1 LSIIKIL
8 IKSNMTTIE
17 LKSDLHLLIDRIS
30 DSNVLEA
37 YHTLLKREVK
47 EVGDFWDEL
56 TNAQKEDIQAGIDD
70 LEAGRKKPLSEVMS
84 KYL

>member
-1 LSIIKIL
+1 
-8 IKSNMTTIE
+8 MTTIE

-30 DSNVLEA
+30 DSNVLKA

-56 TNAQKEDIQAGIDD
+56 TNAQKEDIQAGIED
-70 LEAGRKKPLSEVMS
+70 LKAGRKKPLSEVMS
-84 KYL
+84 TYFLK

>member
-1 LSIIKIL
+1 
-8 IKSNMTTIE
+8 MTTFE
-17 LKSDLHLLIDRIS
+17 LKSDLHLLIDQIS

-47 EVGDFWDEL
+47 EVVDFWDEL
-56 TNAQKEDIQAGIDD
+56 TNAQKEDIQAGIGD
-70 LEAGRKKPLSEVMS
+70 LKAGRKKPLSEVMS

>member
-1 LSIIKIL
+1 
-8 IKSNMTTIE
+8 MTTIE

-70 LEAGRKKPLSEVMS
+70 LKAGRKKPLSEVMN

>member
-1 LSIIKIL
+1 
-8 IKSNMTTIE
+8 MTTLE

-30 DSNVLEA
+30 DSSVLEA

-47 EVGDFWDEL
+47 GVGDFWDEL

-70 LEAGRKKPLSEVMS
+70 LKAGRKKPLSEVMN

>member
-1 LSIIKIL
+1 
-8 IKSNMTTIE
+8 MTTIE

-30 DSNVLEA
+30 DNSVLEA

-56 TNAQKEDIQAGIDD
+56 SNAQKEDIKAGIDD
-70 LEAGRKKPLSEVMS
+70 LKAGRKKPLAEVMN

>member
-1 LSIIKIL
+1 
-8 IKSNMTTIE
+8 MTTIE

-47 EVGDFWDEL
+47 EIGDFWDEL

-70 LEAGRKKPLSEVMS
+70 IKAGREKPLSEVMS

>member
-1 LSIIKIL
+1 
-8 IKSNMTTIE
+8 MTTLE

-30 DSNVLEA
+30 DSSVLEA

-47 EVGDFWDEL
+47 PVSDFWDEL
-56 TNAQKEDIQAGIDD
+56 TNAQKEDIESGIDD
-70 LEAGRKKPLSEVMS
+70 LKAGRKKPLSEVMN

>member
-1 LSIIKIL
+1 
-8 IKSNMTTIE
+8 MTTIE

-56 TNAQKEDIQAGIDD
+56 TNAQKEDVQAGIDD
-70 LEAGRKKPLSEVMS
+70 LKGGRKKPLSEVMS

>member
-1 LSIIKIL
+1 
-8 IKSNMTTIE
+8 MTTTE

-30 DSNVLEA
+30 DSSVLEA

-47 EVGDFWDEL
+47 QVGDFWDEL
-56 TNAQKEDIQAGIDD
+56 TNAQKEDVQAGIDD
-70 LEAGRKKPLSEVMS
+70 LKAGRKKPLSEVMN

>member
-1 LSIIKIL
+1 
-8 IKSNMTTIE
+8 MTTTE
-17 LKSDLHLLIDRIS
+17 LKSDLHLLIERIS
-30 DSNVLEA
+30 DSSVLEA

-47 EVGDFWDEL
+47 QVGDFWDEL

-70 LEAGRKKPLSEVMS
+70 LKAGRKKPLSEVMN

>member
-1 LSIIKIL
+1 
-8 IKSNMTTIE
+8 MTTIE

-30 DSNVLEA
+30 DSSVLEA

-47 EVGDFWDEL
+47 QVGDFWDEL

-70 LEAGRKKPLSEVMS
+70 LKAGRKKPLSEVMN